1 MNVALISCFEIFA
14 IVSAFMYVIQFGFLP
29 LFGHITVVRKY
40 ISCILLSI
48 SCNRCLVAKGERVN
62 DIFAE
67 KDCWNKL
74 QYFGFSRRLVRYFW
88 LKYFL

>member
-1 MNVALISCFEIFA
+1 MFVFNLV
-14 IVSAFMYVIQFGFLP
+14 LP

-48 SCNRCLVAKGERVN
+48 SCNRCLVTKGERVK
-62 DIFAE
+62 DILAE

-74 QYFGFSRRLVRYFW
+74 QYFASLGRLVGSFW
-88 LKYFL
+88 LKFFL